1 MLSDWTCWCSVL
13 AKPLVS
19 LVLRLWSLIVLSGA
33 SFVLSDWTC
42 WCSILAKPLVSLVLR
57 LWSLIVLS
65 GASFVLSDWTCW
77 CSVLAKPLVSL
88 VLRLW
93 SLIVFFL
100 QSAHGDKDSRNWP
113 TLPWTGCL
121 PKVFFGTFPGAPFGP
136 FWCLCWCSVCGISL
150 CLFVGCLL
158 CIVASINIKLC
169 PIYWHEFRV

>member
-1 MLSDWTCWCSVL
+1 ME
-13 AKPLVS
+13 KPLVS

-42 WCSILAKPLVSLVLR
+42 GCSVLAKPLVSLVLR
-57 LWSLIVLS
+57 LWSLILLS
-65 GASFVLSDWTCW
+65 GASFVLSGWTCW

-100 QSAHGDKDSRNWP
+100 QSAHGDKDRRNWP
-113 TLPWTGCL
+113 TLPLTGCL

-136 FWCLCWCSVCGISL
+136 LWCLCWCSVCGLSF
-150 CLFVGCLL
+150 CFFLFFTLHC
-158 CIVASINIKLC
+158 CI
-169 PIYWHEFRV
+169 HQH